1 MRLRPTLS
9 LALALVLSTPLA
21 LAQQPDTPSS
31 PAQAQPAPH
40 PRMVRDSHR
49 DVRDRMDRSPHP
61 GFFFSMHGM
70 WWKNP
75 DLVKSLNI
83 TPEQQKKMDD
93 ILQKSRLELIDLRA
107 ALEKQE
113 VILHPMMDENPP
125 DTNKILAQI
134 DRVAQARADLE
145 KGNARML
152 LGIRGVL
159 TPDQWTKLQTDH
171 ALRHRMAIQRFHR
184 DDHDGSAAAPAPP
197 PPPGL

>member
-9 LALALVLSTPLA
+9 LALALVLSAPLA
-21 LAQQPDTPSS
+21 LAQQPDTPPPSGPS
-31 PAQAQPAPH
+31 QPGSRH
-40 PRMVRDSHR
+40 RMS
-49 DVRDRMDRSPHP
+49 RDRMDDGPHP

-83 TPEQQKKMDD
+83 TPDQQKKMDD
-93 ILQKSRLELIDLRA
+93 IFQKSRLELIDLKA

-159 TPDQWTKLQTDH
+159 TPDQWTKLHEQGD
-171 ALRHRMAIQRFHR
+171 RRFMVRRFHR
-184 DDHDGSAAAPAPP
+184 DGDDHGGPDAAPAPP
-197 PPPGL
+197 PPPSL

>member
-1 MRLRPTLS
+1 MPLRPLFATS
-9 LALALVLSTPLA
+9 LALLLSAPLA
-21 LAQQPDTPSS
+21 FAQQTDSVTP
-31 PAQAQPAPH
+31 PAAPRG
-40 PRMVRDSHR
+40 PRLRVERHMHVERHMSGE
-49 DVRDRMDRSPHP
+49 MHP
-61 GFFFSMHGM
+61 GFFFALHGM

-83 TPEQQKKMDD
+83 TPDQQKRMDD
-93 ILQKSRLELIDLRA
+93 IFQKSRLELIDLKG

-113 VILHPMMDENPP
+113 VILQPMLDANPP
-125 DTNKILAQI
+125 DTNKVLGQI

-171 ALRHRMAIQRFHR
+171 EFSHKVMIRRFHR
-184 DDHDGSAAAPAPP
+184 DGSGDGPAPEP
-197 PPPGL
+197 PPLP

>member
-9 LALALVLSTPLA
+9 LALALVLAAPLA
-21 LAQQPDTPSS
+21 LAQQPDGPPQPS
-31 PAQAQPAPH
+31 QVQPGPH
-40 PRMVRDSHR
+40 HR
-49 DVRDRMDRSPHP
+49 IMREGPDEGPHP
-61 GFFFSMHGM
+61 GFFFAMHGV

-75 DLVKSLNI
+75 DLIKSLNI
-83 TPEQQKKMDD
+83 TPDQQKRMDD
-93 ILQKSRLELIDLRA
+93 IFQKSRLELIDLRA

-113 VILHPMMDENPP
+113 VIMRPMMDENPP

-159 TPDQWTKLQTDH
+159 TPDQWTKLQSDH
-171 ALRHRMAIQRFHR
+171 EFNRRVVVRRFRHDEEQ
-184 DDHDGSAAAPAPP
+184 HDGPAPAPTP